1 MAQRGLFMLFLI
13 LLTVDIDFYCSPL
26 NFTKVEIATVIWDK
40 KGKFLW
46 LFQLDNILKVIRI
59 KMHSSFLHKL
69 KA

>member
-13 LLTVDIDFYCSPL
+13 LLTVDIDFHCSPM
-26 NFTKVEIATVIWDK
+26 NFTKVEIATVTWDK

-46 LFQLDNILKVIRI
+46 LFQLDNILKVIKI